1 MSMEPLTL
9 IKNSIKSIED
19 YPLPGIIFRDITSL
33 IENGA
38 AFAATIELFKERY
51 KTQHI
56 DKIVGTEARGF
67 IFGAPLAAALGAGF
81 VPVRKPNKLPRET
94 IEEHYELEYGNDT
107 LQIHKDAIKEGE
119 KVLLI
124 DDLLATGGTAEAS
137 VKLIQRLGGEVI
149 EAAFV
154 ISLPD
159 LHGEDKLSAMS
170 IPVFSLIEYA
180 GE

>member
-1 MSMEPLTL
+1 MSMESLAL
-9 IKNSIKSIED
+9 IKNSIKSIKD
-19 YPLPGIIFRDITSL
+19 YPLPGIVFRDVTSL
-33 IENGA
+33 IENGE
-38 AFAATIELFKERY
+38 AFAATIDLFVERY
-51 KTQHI
+51 KTQKI

-81 VPVRKPNKLPRET
+81 IPVRKPNKLPRET
-94 IEEHYELEYGNDT
+94 IQESYELEYGNDI
-107 LQIHKDAIKEGE
+107 LQIHKDAIKKGE
-119 KVLLI
+119 KVLLM

-137 VKLIQRLGGEVI
+137 VKLIERLGGEVI

-159 LHGEDKLSAMS
+159 LRGEEKLKAMS
-170 IPVFSLIEYA
+170 VPVFSLIEYA

>member
-1 MSMEPLTL
+1 MSMESLTL
-9 IKNSIKSIED
+9 IKNSIKSIKD
-19 YPLPGIIFRDITSL
+19 YPLPGIVFRDVTSL
-33 IENGA
+33 IENGE
-38 AFAATIELFKERY
+38 AFAATIDLFVERY
-51 KTQHI
+51 KTQKI

-81 VPVRKPNKLPRET
+81 IPVRKPNKLPRET
-94 IEEHYELEYGNDT
+94 IQESYELEYGNDI
-107 LQIHKDAIKEGE
+107 LQIHKDAIKKGE
-119 KVLLI
+119 KVLLM

-137 VKLIQRLGGEVI
+137 VKLIERLGGEVI

-159 LHGEDKLSAMS
+159 LRGEEKLKAMS
-170 IPVFSLIEYA
+170 VPVFSLIEYA

>member
-1 MSMEPLTL
+1 MQPIVL
-9 IKNSIKSIED
+9 IKNSIKSIVD
-19 YPLPGIIFRDITSL
+19 YPIPGIIFRDVTSL
-33 IENGA
+33 IENGE
-38 AFAATIELFKERY
+38 AFAATIDLFKARY
-51 KTQHI
+51 KDQKI

-94 IEEHYELEYGNDT
+94 IQESYELEYGDDT
-107 LQIHKDAIKEGE
+107 LQLHKDAIKPGE
-119 KVLLI
+119 KVLLM

-137 VKLIQRLGGEVI
+137 VKLIKRLGGEVI

-154 ISLPD
+154 IELPD
-159 LHGEDKLSAMS
+159 LKGGDKLAALSV
-170 IPVFSLIEYA
+170 PVFSLIEYA

>member
-1 MSMEPLTL
+1 MSMESLAL
-9 IKNSIKSIED
+9 IKNSIKSIKD
-19 YPLPGIIFRDITSL
+19 YPLPGIVFRDVTSL
-33 IENGA
+33 IENGE
-38 AFAATIELFKERY
+38 AFAATIDLFVERY
-51 KTQHI
+51 KTQKI

-81 VPVRKPNKLPRET
+81 IPVRKPNKLPRET
-94 IEEHYELEYGNDT
+94 IQESYELEYGNDI
-107 LQIHKDAIKEGE
+107 LQIHKDAIKKGE
-119 KVLLI
+119 KVLLM

-137 VKLIQRLGGEVI
+137 VKLIERLGGEVI

-159 LHGEDKLSAMS
+159 LRGEDKLKAMS
-170 IPVFSLIEYA
+170 VPVFSLIEYA

>member
-1 MSMEPLTL
+1 MQPIAL

-19 YPLPGIIFRDITSL
+19 YPIPGIIFRDVTSL
-33 IENGA
+33 IENGE
-38 AFAATIELFKERY
+38 AFAATIELFKARY
-51 KTQHI
+51 EGQKI

-67 IFGAPLAAALGAGF
+67 IFGAPLAAVLGAGF

-94 IEEHYELEYGNDT
+94 IQESYELEYGDDT
-107 LQIHKDAIKEGE
+107 LQLHKDAIKPGE
-119 KVLLI
+119 KVLLM

-137 VKLIQRLGGEVI
+137 VKLIKRLGGEVV

-154 ISLPD
+154 IELPD
-159 LHGEDKLSAMS
+159 LKGSDKLTALSV
-170 IPVFSLIEYA
+170 PVFSLIEYA

>member
-1 MSMEPLTL
+1 MESLAL
-9 IKNSIKSIED
+9 IKNSIKSIKD
-19 YPLPGIIFRDITSL
+19 YPLPGIVFRDVTSL
-33 IENGA
+33 IENGE
-38 AFAATIELFKERY
+38 AFAATIDLFVERY
-51 KTQHI
+51 KTQKI

-81 VPVRKPNKLPRET
+81 IPVRKPNKLPRET
-94 IEEHYELEYGNDT
+94 IQESYELEYGNDI
-107 LQIHKDAIKEGE
+107 LQIHKDAIKKGE
-119 KVLLI
+119 KVLLM

-137 VKLIQRLGGEVI
+137 VKLIERLGGEVI

-159 LHGEDKLSAMS
+159 LRGEEKLKAMS
-170 IPVFSLIEYA
+170 VPVFSLIEYA

>member
-1 MSMEPLTL
+1 MNNEQLAL

-19 YPLPGIIFRDITSL
+19 YPLAGITFRDVTSL

-38 AFAATIELFKERY
+38 AFSATINLFKDRY
-51 KTQHI
+51 KNLKI

-67 IFGAPLAAALGAGF
+67 IFGAPLAVALGVGF

-94 IEEHYELEYGNDT
+94 IQESYDLEYGSDT
-107 LQIHKDAIKEGE
+107 LQIHKDAIKPGE
-119 KVLLI
+119 RVLLI

-137 VKLIQRLGGEVI
+137 IKLIQRLGGEIV

-159 LHGEDKLSAMS
+159 LQGADKLVAMAV
-170 IPVFSLIEYA
+170 PLFSLIEFA